1 MPKRNMERNMPRS
14 ARKKTNGGFSDPE
27 FEKAFEESFKRN
39 EEALR
44 RLAKL

>member
-1 MPKRNMERNMPRS
+1 MTEQKPKSPKGKEHESGMTPAMR
-14 ARKKTNGGFSDPE
+14 
-27 FEKAFEESFKRN
+27 KAFEESFKRN

>member
-1 MPKRNMERNMPRS
+1 MPS
-14 ARKKTNGGFSDPE
+14 KKTPPSKPPARDGRTPLPRDMQARVE
-27 FEKAFEESFKRN
+27 ASFKRN

>member
-1 MPKRNMERNMPRS
+1 MDGGMPRRNR
-14 ARKKTNGGFSDPE
+14 RKVAKKSGFSDPKWE
-27 FEKAFEESFKRN
+27 AAFEESFKRN

>member
-1 MPKRNMERNMPRS
+1 MKMNGKM
-14 ARKKTNGGFSDPE
+14 ARANGKKAAKKGGFSDPE
-27 FEKAFEESFKRN
+27 WEKAFEKTFKEN

>member
-1 MPKRNMERNMPRS
+1 MSAATTPKTPPVPEKEKGMTDEER
-14 ARKKTNGGFSDPE
+14 KI
-27 FEKAFEESFKRN
+27 FEASFKRN

>member
-1 MPKRNMERNMPRS
+1 MSMTKKKARPKKAAEKPAPAVR
-14 ARKKTNGGFSDPE
+14 PE
-27 FEKAFEESFKRN
+27 WQKAFDESLKRN